1 MQCKAP
7 GEEIAHKTT
16 MSILNKLSSY
26 SWNAKAVLT
35 LAAFAMDYGD
45 FWVVAQLYP
54 SDQLAKSL
62 GNLKQVSL
70 LSRHP
75 GLQKHRKALAELNNL
90 IKITLE
96 VIECIFELEKLSI
109 YDIKDV
115 PALSIAMDRIP
126 VDVYWAIIT
135 IVACARRC
143 VTSLAMCKF
152 LSMPKCFYSALP

>member
-1 MQCKAP
+1 MQRKAP
-7 GEEIAHKTT
+7 GEEIAHRTT

-26 SWNAKAVLT
+26 SWDAKAVLT

-70 LSRHP
+70 LSRRP

-135 IVACARRC
+135 IVACASKMC
-143 VTSLAMCKF
+143 DLTSNV
-152 LSMPKCFYSALP
+152 

>member
-26 SWNAKAVLT
+26 SWDAKAVIT
-35 LAAFAMDYGD
+35 LAAFALEYGD
-45 FWVVAQLYP
+45 FWFVAKLYP
-54 SDQLAKSL
+54 SDELAKSL
-62 GNLKQVSL
+62 GNLKQVAL
-70 LSRHP
+70 LSTRP
-75 GLQKHRKALAELNNL
+75 SLQKHLKALVELNNL
-90 IKITLE
+90 IKVTLE

-126 VDVYWAIIT
+126 VDVYWAIISV
-135 IVACARRC
+135 VACA
-143 VTSLAMCKF
+143 TKMCDLTTNK
-152 LSMPKCFYSALP
+152 